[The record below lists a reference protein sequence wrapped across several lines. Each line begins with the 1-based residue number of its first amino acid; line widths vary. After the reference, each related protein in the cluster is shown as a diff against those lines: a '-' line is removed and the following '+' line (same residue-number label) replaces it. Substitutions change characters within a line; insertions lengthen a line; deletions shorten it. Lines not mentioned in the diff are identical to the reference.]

1 MFTPLKVPI
10 KTKIVAFYAT
20 LAACLV
26 VAIVNFAKAW
36 GKHSVADAV
45 AAALIWL
52 VVCPVFAYFTMRDKP
67 SGGNT

>member
-10 KTKIVAFYAT
+10 KAKVVPFYST

-26 VAIVNFAKAW
+26 VAIVNFVKAW

-45 AAALIWL
+45 ETALVWI
-52 VVCPVFAYFTMRDKP
+52 VVCPLLAYFTMRDKP
-67 SGGNT
+67 SRGNT